1 MRFAS
6 FELDGVPGLAISD
19 NNNTLRGCTCD
30 ASQYPGSL
38 EELIDLGL
46 DKWLE
51 AGEQLSNLDEI
62 DTDKI
67 HWLPP
72 VSYPSKII
80 CIGLNYVDHSTESGF
95 IPPDYPT
102 VFSRYSSSL
111 IGHTQALIKPK
122 ASNRF
127 DYEGELVAVIGKG
140 GRHIQADCALDH
152 VIGYSVFNDAS
163 ARDFQK
169 KSPQWTMGKNFDA
182 TGAFGPFLVSADE
195 LPPGCQ
201 GLKLQTRLNGQA
213 MQEANIDDMIFNV
226 ASLVTTISEV
236 MTLQAGDVIVTG
248 TPAGVG
254 FARRPPVYMQEGDYC
269 EVEIE
274 GVGLLSNT
282 VKNET

>member
-38 EELIDLGL
+38 EELIDFGL
-46 DKWLE
+46 DKLLE

-201 GLKLQTRLNGQA
+201 GLKLQTRLNGQV